1 MSERFLLTG
10 GSGFIGSALVRR
22 LIRDGKT
29 VTNLDALTY
38 AATPEALAEIA
49 EHPRYGFVRGSI
61 TDKRRVRS
69 VLRDS
74 HPTVVVNLAA
84 ESHVDRSIDEPSIFV
99 STNVLGTTT
108 LLEETTE
115 YWRGLDPGS
124 RNSFRFVHVSTDEVF
139 GSIDTGLFDDSSP
152 YDPSS
157 PYAASKAAGDH
168 MVRAWHRTYGLPA
181 LITNCANNYGPYQF
195 PEKLIPLMI
204 VRALAGKS
212 LPVYG
217 DGGNVRDWIHVDDH
231 VSGLL
236 LAADRGR
243 PGDTYLL
250 GSRSRAPISNWCSRS
265 ARFSM
270 RKFLATQDR
279 TQTELR
285 WLRTDPVTIAAT
297 RWTQH
302 RLRRYLDSNRLGGW
316 PKGWR
321 TPWIG
326 IWLTGRGGSRF
337 SPTAIGPSAWVF
349 CESEGDTSRG
359 WRRVASVPV
368 DHSHQ

>member
-250 GSRSRAPISNWCSRS
+250 GSRS
-265 ARFSM
+265 
-270 RKFLATQDR
+270 
-279 TQTELR
+279 
-285 WLRTDPVTIAAT
+285 PVTNLELVLAICQILDEKIPSDSGSYAD
-297 RWTQH
+297 RIEMVKDRPGH
-302 RLRRYLDSNRLGGW
+302 DRRYALDPTSSEEILGFKSTWGLAKGLANTVDWYLAHRAWWESILADRYRAERLGV
-316 PKGWR
+316 
-321 TPWIG
+321 
-326 IWLTGRGGSRF
+326 L
-337 SPTAIGPSAWVF
+337 
-349 CESEGDTSRG
+349 
-359 WRRVASVPV
+359 
-368 DHSHQ
+368 